1 MKEAYPF
8 ALGVL
13 ACMSLFIQPE
23 RLFSLKIKST
33 NSVQIYYGCFLLPAG
48 ALALAFQEI
57 PRASWNLWA
66 EVYIIIALF
75 LHVYAIARP
84 SRSALSKTFY
94 ARLFNRELPEEDV
107 SGR

>member
-1 MKEAYPF
+1 MREAYPF
-8 ALGVL
+8 FLGVL
-13 ACMSLFIQPE
+13 ACMSLFVQPE
-23 RLFSLKIKST
+23 RLFSLKIEST

-66 EVYIIIALF
+66 EVYIIVALF

-84 SRSALSKTFY
+84 SRSALSKAFY
-94 ARLFNRELPEEDV
+94 AKLFNRRVPEEGD